1 MPGSTPIFI
10 ETALNPLRVFIR
22 WVLYLY
28 TIYISAA
35 EKRIIAEK
43 GSGIR
48 AAIKKLE
55 RNDVMDADES
65 E

>member
-1 MPGSTPIFI
+1 MPASTPIFI

-35 EKRIIAEK
+35 EKRMIK
-43 GSGIR
+43 